1 MSMALGMFFLF
12 IIMLTFSVTHMIK
25 FQDDDASVEMAGELA
40 LIVVG
45 ALTLYLIMRVLT
57 GLI

>member
-1 MSMALGMFFLF
+1 MGFGIFFLCVV
-12 IIMLTFSVTHMIK
+12 MLTFSVTHMIK

-45 ALTLYLIMRVLT
+45 ALILYLIMRAST

>member
-1 MSMALGMFFLF
+1 MALGTFFLCV
-12 IIMLTFSVTHMIK
+12 IMLTFSVTHMIK
-25 FQDDDASVEMAGELA
+25 FHDDEASVEMAGELA

-45 ALTLYLIMRVLT
+45 ALTLYLIMRVVT

>member
-1 MSMALGMFFLF
+1 MALGIFFLF

-25 FQDDDASVEMAGELA
+25 FQDDRASVEMAGELA

-45 ALTLYLIMRVLT
+45 ALTLYLIMRVIT

>member
-1 MSMALGMFFLF
+1 MALGMLFLCM
-12 IIMLTFSVTHMIK
+12 IMLTFSVTHMIK
-25 FQDDDASVEMAGELA
+25 FQDDGASVEMAGELA

-45 ALTLYLIMRVLT
+45 ALTVYLIMRVIT

>member
-1 MSMALGMFFLF
+1 MALGIFFLF

>member
-1 MSMALGMFFLF
+1 MALGTLFLCVV
-12 IIMLTFSVTHMIK
+12 MLTFSITHMIK
-25 FQDDDASVEMAGELA
+25 FHDDDSSVEMAGEMA

-45 ALTLYLIMRVLT
+45 ALALYLIMRVVT

>member
-1 MSMALGMFFLF
+1 MALGTFFLCV
-12 IIMLTFSVTHMIK
+12 IMLTFSVTHMIK
-25 FQDDDASVEMAGELA
+25 FQDDEASVEMAGELA

-45 ALTLYLIMRVLT
+45 ALTLYLIMRVVT

>member
-1 MSMALGMFFLF
+1 MV
-12 IIMLTFSVTHMIK
+12 MLTFSVTHMIK
-25 FQDDDASVEMAGELA
+25 FHDEDASVEMAGELA

-45 ALTLYLIMRVLT
+45 ALTLYLLMRVLT

>member
-1 MSMALGMFFLF
+1 MV
-12 IIMLTFSVTHMIK
+12 MLTFSVTHMIK
-25 FQDDDASVEMAGELA
+25 FHNDDDSVEMAGELA

-45 ALTLYLIMRVLT
+45 ALTLYLIMRVVT

>member
-1 MSMALGMFFLF
+1 MALGTLFLCMV
-12 IIMLTFSVTHMIK
+12 MLTFSVTHMIK
-25 FQDDDASVEMAGELA
+25 FHNDDDSVEMAGELA

-45 ALTLYLIMRVLT
+45 ALTLYLIMRVVT